1 MAIDLSKALAQLG
14 AISLA
19 VRRPLLTTLAVIG
32 VVAIVG
38 WLTNGQTSDQTRRAV
53 QSWFVNPETSRRTAR
68 VDSCDQ
74 IGANTEARIYLCDVT
89 AANCTRFFQFA
100 VSREAA
106 HGAIPVFAPTF
117 ALRHPCTPIHS

>member
-1 MAIDLSKALAQLG
+1 MSRAAPAAGGVI
-14 AISLA
+14 
-19 VRRPLLTTLAVIG
+19 RRLLPAALAVIG
-32 VVAIVG
+32 VVAIIG
-38 WLTNGQTSDQTRRAV
+38 WLTNGQTSDHTRRAV

-89 AANCTRFFQFA
+89 AANCTRYFQFA

-106 HGAIPVFAPTF
+106 YGATPVSAPTYV
-117 ALRHPCTPIHS
+117 LRHPCTPIHA

>member
-1 MAIDLSKALAQLG
+1 MSRAAPAAGGVI
-14 AISLA
+14 
-19 VRRPLLTTLAVIG
+19 RRLLPTTLVVVG

-38 WLTNGQTSDQTRRAV
+38 WLTNGPNSDHTRRAV
-53 QSWFVNPETSRRTAR
+53 QSWFVNPETSKRTAR

-89 AANCTRFFQFA
+89 TASCRRYFQFA
-100 VSREAA
+100 VYREAA
-106 HGAIPVFAPTF
+106 YGATPVSAPTY